1 MEQIRESVR
10 LRDESAPM
18 REQHVS
24 PFDEGEAAID
34 LAYLHSGY
42 DTRNVD
48 FAGHPAIPAPIV
60 GVAKRVVQRLLSAA
74 LQPQVSYN
82 AANTR
87 VVTHIKDWLAALH
100 RDSLGELRAVKEQML
115 ALGQRLDQIEAQL
128 EEQATAKD
136 KTAHPV
142 PTTELAVDYRLFE
155 DRFRGSE
162 ADLTERQRSY
172 VQAFVGRNN
181 ILDIGCG
188 RGEFLELLRE
198 SGIVARGLDI
208 SPAMVERSL
217 GKGLDVVQ
225 ADAFAYLDALPDDS
239 LGGVFAAQVIEHF
252 PPSRVIDLVGLCHR
266 KLEPGAPLILETPNP
281 KCLIVFAEAFYKDP
295 SHIQPVHPDTLQFI
309 FETKGF
315 REVEVKF
322 LSPVDPATQIP
333 LLQAR
338 AANIDQFNQGL
349 ERLNGLLFG
358 FQDFAVI
365 GRKAG

>member
-1 MEQIRESVR
+1 
-10 LRDESAPM
+10 M

-188 RGEFLELLRE
+188 KVASWHAAWTSAPPWS
-198 SGIVARGLDI
+198 SG
-208 SPAMVERSL
+208 RS
-217 GKGLDVVQ
+217 
-225 ADAFAYLDALPDDS
+225 
-239 LGGVFAAQVIEHF
+239 
-252 PPSRVIDLVGLCHR
+252 
-266 KLEPGAPLILETPNP
+266 
-281 KCLIVFAEAFYKDP
+281 
-295 SHIQPVHPDTLQFI
+295 
-309 FETKGF
+309 
-315 REVEVKF
+315 
-322 LSPVDPATQIP
+322 
-333 LLQAR
+333 AR
-338 AANIDQFNQGL
+338 ALTWSRPTPLPTSTRFPMTRSAASSLRRSSNIFL
-349 ERLNGLLFG
+349 P
-358 FQDFAVI
+358 A
-365 GRKAG
+365 A